1 MKIFKLVFTATILL
15 LSLLACK
22 EELVYDVV
30 EKNAPIITSFTPS
43 QGRLGELITID
54 GEYLHEVDTVSI
66 GSGGATIK
74 YRINST
80 QMIVEVSSES
90 TSGPILVGNVTGEA
104 VSESS
109 FTVLYPTPGIKAHT
123 NKAKAYDKILIEGDD
138 MDVVT
143 AVYFGDNE
151 GEITTQQED
160 LVEVL
165 VPFFKDGVVDINLA
179 YPTATGTATVTSTIS
194 QFELDIVPP
203 TVTNCPDNAPDS
215 TEITISGD
223 DLYSVDSVL
232 FGGFKGTIIDQG
244 DTSLTV
250 LVPKFSVTATV
261 ELSLYYF
268 GNKLVAHDAFQV
280 QVATLA
286 YWNGMNIYS
295 DMKDGAAT
303 TDSTFFDAVFG
314 NLYSPCEWDTK
325 KDEVHF
331 FITINNGKIRIT
343 AQDASS
349 GSQITKF
356 SCGGTALPAE
366 KTPNTMR
373 LKRLNPA
380 DADEKGLIDD
390 VKNQTLEE
398 LNSAVLEEL
407 GIGNASQSYLE
418 EDHFLFSFSEGDVV
432 LFQQYNEAL
441 TEVQYTGAMEVVSL
455 IKSNGDTEAVMQ
467 FNAYFG
473 AY

>member
-1 MKIFKLVFTATILL
+1 MKIFKLVLSAILIL
-15 LSLLACK
+15 VSLHSCK
-22 EELVYDVV
+22 EELVFDVV
-30 EKNAPIITSFTPS
+30 EQNVPVVTSFSPTE
-43 QGRLGELITID
+43 GRLGELITIE
-54 GEYLHEVDTVSI
+54 GEFLHEVDTVAI
-66 GSGGATIK
+66 GSGAAVIK
-74 YRINST
+74 YRINSSS
-80 QMIVEVSSES
+80 MIVAVTSES
-90 TSGPILVGNVTGEA
+90 TSGPILVGNVAGEA
-104 VSESS
+104 VSSTD
-109 FTVLYPTPGIKAHT
+109 FTVLYPVPGIKAHS

-143 AVYFGDNE
+143 AVNFGDHE
-151 GEITTQQED
+151 AEITTQQVD

-165 VPFFKDGVVDINLA
+165 VPFFKDGAVDIILS
-179 YPTATGTATVTSTIS
+179 YPTASGISTVTSTLG

-203 TVTNCPDNAPDS
+203 TVVNCPDQAPDS

-223 DLYSVDSVL
+223 DLYVVDSVM
-232 FGGFKGTIIDQG
+232 FGDVKGTIIDQG

-268 GNKLVAHDAFQV
+268 GNKVIAHDAFQI

-286 YWNGMNIYS
+286 YWSDKNIYS
-295 DMKDGAAT
+295 DMRNGAAT
-303 TDSTFFDAVFG
+303 TDSTFFDAVYG

-325 KDEVHF
+325 KEEVHF
-331 FITINNGKIRIT
+331 FITVNGGKVRIT
-343 AQDASS
+343 AQDTNTGSHISKFNCS
-349 GSQITKF
+349 GTS
-356 SCGGTALPAE
+356 LPAE

-380 DADEKGLIDD
+380 DADEKGLIEQ

-398 LNSAVLEEL
+398 LNSAVLAEL
-407 GIGNASQSYLE
+407 GIGDATQSYLE
-418 EDHFLFSFSEGDVV
+418 ENHFLFGFSAGDVI
-432 LFQQYNEAL
+432 LFQQYNETL
-441 TEVQYTGAMEVVSL
+441 TEVQYTGAMEVVDL